1 VLKTN
6 ISCWMIL
13 ADKRFQSPSW
23 IKRGICWSVFLVFI
37 CNGCKDSQPEKFDFQ
52 QIGTTMGTT
61 FSVKIPVLP
70 DKVDRKDLKEGIAQI
85 LDGINRKMSTY
96 LSDSELSRFNQNQS
110 VDWISVSPEML
121 EVVVEAQQISH
132 LSNGAYDITIG
143 PLVNLWGFG
152 PSDTGQKVPDA
163 LSIDELLQQTGSKF
177 LEFRREPHALRK
189 KMASLYL
196 DLSSLA
202 KGYAVDRVAA
212 YLESLGIKDFL
223 VEIGGELK
231 ANGRKQ
237 DGQFWRVAVEKPDPA
252 QRSIG
257 QVLELNNIA
266 VATSGDYRN
275 FFDQDGQR
283 YSHTIDPR
291 TGKPITHRLAS
302 VTVLSN
308 TTMRADGLATA
319 FMVLGHEA
327 GMRMAERE
335 RIPVLFI
342 IQTDQG
348 FSKIQSSQFPSDTK

>member
-1 VLKTN
+1 
-6 ISCWMIL
+6 MIL
-13 ADKRFQSPSW
+13 ADNRFQIHSG
-23 IKRGICWSVFLVFI
+23 IKRGICWSIFLVFI
-37 CNGCKDSQPEKFDFQ
+37 CIGCDDSQPEQFEFQ

-70 DKVDRKDLKEGIAQI
+70 ANVESKELKGHIEQI
-85 LDGINRKMSTY
+85 IDGVNRKMSTY
-96 LSDSELSRFNQNQS
+96 LEDSELSRFNQNQS
-110 VDWISVSPEML
+110 IDWIPVSPEIL
-121 EVVVEAQQISH
+121 EVIAEAQQISY

-152 PSDTGQKVPDA
+152 PSDSDRNVPDA
-163 LSIDELLQQTGSKF
+163 MLIEELRQKTGSKF
-177 LEFRREPHALRK
+177 LEFRREPSALRK
-189 KMASLYL
+189 KIASLYL

-212 YLESLGIKDFL
+212 YLVSLGIKDFL

-231 ANGRKQ
+231 ANGRKH
-237 DGQFWRVAVEKPDPA
+237 DGKYWRVAVEKPDPA
-252 QRSIG
+252 QRSIE
-257 QVLELNNIA
+257 QILELNNIA

-291 TGKPITHRLAS
+291 TGKPVTHRLAS

-308 TTMRADGLATA
+308 TTMRADALATA

-327 GMRMAERE
+327 GMKIAERE
-335 RIPVLFI
+335 KIPVLFI
-342 IQTDQG
+342 NQTGQG
-348 FSKIQSSQFPSDTK
+348 FSKIQSSQFPSESR